1 MSKIKSENYYVI
13 HGWMLNNLNL
23 SGTQLQVYAIIY
35 GFSQDGNTSF
45 SGSLSYLCD
54 FTGAGRTTIV
64 TALNKLVDKKLIE
77 KNVTCTNGV
86 RFVTY
91 KVNLNAINCNGTPST
106 DSELPRTESELPST
120 KSVLGNHGGGSTKS
134 VPNKES
140 LSIDK
145 EIYNDIYNI
154 SCSSS
159 DEPKKTKSASLSD
172 VEDLFERV
180 WKLYPSKRGKGQVS
194 LSKKKKLY
202 SYGYEQIKRCVE
214 RYVKEIKEQGKEDYY
229 QNGSTFFNSGYV
241 DFLDENYCERPKSSG
256 GGFSANKNQSK
267 PSAGFGYRELD

>member
-154 SCSSS
+154 SGSS
-159 DEPKKTKSASLSD
+159 DDEPQPNKKSTRFVPPTVAEVRDYCS
-172 VEDLFERV
+172 ERKNNINPETFV
-180 WKLYPSKRGKGQVS
+180 DHYISVGWKVGKNP
-194 LSKKKKLY
+194 
-202 SYGYEQIKRCVE
+202 IKDWKAAVRLWE
-214 RYVKEIKEQGKEDYY
+214 RRD
-229 QNGSTFFNSGYV
+229 N
-241 DFLDENYCERPKSSG
+241 
-256 GGFSANKNQSK
+256 SANKNQSK